1 MKNIREKDK
10 TMILIQVISIFENEI
25 LNKESS
31 IKNAELKLSTLNR
44 LKIALR
50 FENQTLASS
59 VKKELKS
66 WRDKSLVEHIFDKR
80 VV

>member
-10 TMILIQVISIFENEI
+10 TMILTQVISIFENEI

-66 WRDKSLVEHIFDKR
+66 WRDKSLGEHIFDKR
-80 VV
+80 IA